1 MQYFEA
7 TTARGTQRYTSEM
20 VLGPGDRIIVDGS
33 SLGDLEW
40 RVARL
45 MPATLYSRM
54 LARAAARSTERAA
67 PTRQPRWGA
76 SCHATCEA
84 EPRLSAVWQSWP

>member
-1 MQYFEA
+1 MGSRRLVKTDEIEVEGRTYVIQYFELM
-7 TTARGTQRYTSEM
+7 TPRGTQRYSSEL

-54 LARAAARSTERAA
+54 LARIDAA
-67 PTRQPRWGA
+67 
-76 SCHATCEA
+76 
-84 EPRLSAVWQSWP
+84 

>member
-1 MQYFEA
+1 MESRRVVKVGDIVVDGRSYSITYFEA
-7 TTARGTQRYTSEM
+7 TTPRGTQRYSSEL

-45 MPATLYSRM
+45 MPATIYSRM
-54 LARAAARSTERAA
+54 LARIDAA
-67 PTRQPRWGA
+67 
-76 SCHATCEA
+76 
-84 EPRLSAVWQSWP
+84 

>member
-1 MQYFEA
+1 MLGRKLVKTDWIEIEGHAYAVDYFEA
-7 TTARGTQRYTSEM
+7 TTERGTQRYSSEM

-33 SLGDLEW
+33 SLSSLEW

-54 LARAAARSTERAA
+54 LARADA
-67 PTRQPRWGA
+67 
-76 SCHATCEA
+76 
-84 EPRLSAVWQSWP
+84 

>member
-1 MQYFEA
+1 MDSRRLVKTNEIEVEGRTYVIQYFEV
-7 TTARGTQRYTSEM
+7 TTPRGTQRYSSEL

-45 MPATLYSRM
+45 MPATVYSRM
-54 LARAAARSTERAA
+54 LARIDAA
-67 PTRQPRWGA
+67 
-76 SCHATCEA
+76 
-84 EPRLSAVWQSWP
+84 

>member
-1 MQYFEA
+1 MLFRKLVKTDEIEIEGQGYTVRYYEA
-7 TTARGTQRYTSEM
+7 KTPRGTQRYSSEL

-45 MPATLYSRM
+45 IPATLYSRA
-54 LARAAARSTERAA
+54 LAARAVAA
-67 PTRQPRWGA
+67 
-76 SCHATCEA
+76 
-84 EPRLSAVWQSWP
+84 